1 LLPPA
6 PSWPVSNCD
15 KLDSTQGA
23 PVEDVERRR
32 PKVATVPGLS
42 RVNKPV
48 DEFSGAGMPLGK
60 FSLILALAMTAMG
73 CGRANAAP
81 VHSIALHGT
90 PLFGD
95 DFTAF
100 PYVNPSAPK
109 GGKLTLG
116 VLGSYESVNPLIVQG
131 TPASGIREFVVEGLM
146 ARSLDEPF
154 TLYGLLADTID
165 VADDR
170 KSVTFTLNPAARFS
184 DHQPVTPEDVINSF
198 ELLKEKG
205 RPNHRTYFAKIAKA
219 EKIGDRGVRFTF
231 QDASDRE
238 LPLILG
244 VMPVFAAHA
253 TTPEKF
259 ASASMTPLVGS
270 GPYTVSNIDAGRSI
284 SYRRDPDYWGKDLP
298 VNRGRFNFD
307 EIRFDYFRDAS
318 VMFEAF
324 KSGSID
330 LRLEE
335 DPGRWAGGYNIPA
348 VHDGRIIK
356 GEFEIGLPAGM
367 TALVFNARRP
377 IFSDPRVRH
386 ALMTLF
392 DFEWC
397 NRTLFNGLYKRT
409 ESYFERSYLA
419 STGHPADAR
428 ERSLLVPFPDA
439 VRPDILEG
447 TYRFPTSDGSGQNRP
462 NQKAAFA
469 LLTEAGLVLK
479 DNRLINPKTGEPLA
493 FEILANS
500 NAQEALLL
508 SYARSLA
515 PLGIPVRV
523 RVVDSAQY
531 QERLSSFDY
540 DMIQNTWPSSLSPG
554 NEQLFRW
561 SEKTAD
567 SKGSYNFAGV
577 RNPAADAMIDAML
590 AADTETDFVSSVR
603 ALDRVLLS
611 GDYVVPLF
619 YTPRQWVPYWARLK
633 HPEKTPLFG
642 YAVDTWWVDSK

>member
-1 LLPPA
+1 ML
-6 PSWPVSNCD
+6 
-15 KLDSTQGA
+15 
-23 PVEDVERRR
+23 
-32 PKVATVPGLS
+32 
-42 RVNKPV
+42 
-48 DEFSGAGMPLGK
+48 FGK
-60 FSLILALAMTAMG
+60 FSLVLLLIWSVSSGAE
-73 CGRANAAP
+73 AAP
-81 VHSIALHGT
+81 VHAIALHGQ
-90 PLFGD
+90 PALND
-95 DFTAF
+95 DFAAF
-100 PYVNPSAPK
+100 PYVNPTAPK

-116 VLGSYESVNPLIVQG
+116 VLGSYENVNPLIVGG
-131 TPASGIREFVVEGLM
+131 TPASGIREFVVEALM

-184 DHQPVTPEDVINSF
+184 DGEPVTTEDVITSF
-198 ELLKEKG
+198 ELLKAKG
-205 RPNHRTYFAKIAKA
+205 RPNHRTYFAKVTTA
-219 EKIGDRGVRFTF
+219 EKVGERGIRFTF
-231 QDASDRE
+231 DGASDRE

-244 VMPVFAAHA
+244 LMPVFAAHA

-259 ASASMTPLVGS
+259 ESASMTPLVGS
-270 GPYTVSNIDAGRSI
+270 GPYTVAKIDAGRSI
-284 SYRRDPDYWGKDLP
+284 IFRRDPNYWAKDLP

-307 EIRFDYFRDAS
+307 EIRFDYYRDAS
-318 VMFEAF
+318 AMFEAF
-324 KSGSID
+324 KSGNID

-335 DPGRWAGGYNIPA
+335 DPGRWATGYDIPA
-348 VHDGRIIK
+348 VRDGRIIK
-356 GEFEIGLPAGM
+356 AEFDIGLPAGM
-367 TALVFNARRP
+367 TALVFNTRRP
-377 IFSDPRVRH
+377 FFADPLIRR

-397 NRTLFNGLYKRT
+397 NRTLYNGLYKRT

-419 STGHPADAR
+419 SPGHPADAY
-428 ERSLLVPFPDA
+428 ERNLLAPFPDA
-439 VRPDILEG
+439 VRPDIMAG
-447 TYRFPTSDGSGQNRP
+447 TYRFPTSDGSGQDRP
-462 NQKAAFA
+462 NQRAAFA
-469 LLTEAGLVLK
+469 LLKQAGMVLK
-479 DNRLINPKTGEPLA
+479 GGRMVNGKTGQPLT

-515 PLGIPVRV
+515 PLGIMARV

-531 QERLSSFDY
+531 QARLTEFDY
-540 DMIQNTWPSSLSPG
+540 DMIQNTWASSLSPG

-561 SEKTAD
+561 SAKTAD
-567 SKGSYNFAGV
+567 AKGSFNFAGV
-577 RNPAADAMIDAML
+577 RNTAADAMIDAML
-590 AADTETDFVSSVR
+590 AANSEPDFISSVR

-642 YAVDTWWVDSK
+642 YAVDTWWLDAQ

>member
-1 LLPPA
+1 M
-6 PSWPVSNCD
+6 S
-15 KLDSTQGA
+15 
-23 PVEDVERRR
+23 
-32 PKVATVPGLS
+32 
-42 RVNKPV
+42 
-48 DEFSGAGMPLGK
+48 FGK
-60 FSLILALAMTAMG
+60 FILGLVIAATASLPAA
-73 CGRANAAP
+73 AAP
-81 VHSIALHGT
+81 QSAIALHGS
-90 PLFGD
+90 PIFADG
-95 DFTAF
+95 FTAF
-100 PYVNPSAPK
+100 PYVNPDAPK

-116 VLGSYESVNPLIVQG
+116 VPGSYESVNPLIVQG
-131 TPASGIREFVVEGLM
+131 TPASGISDFVIEPLM
-146 ARSLDEPF
+146 ARSRDEPF

-170 KSVTFTLNPAARFS
+170 KSVTFTINPLARFS
-184 DHQPVTPEDVINSF
+184 DRQPVTQDDVIKSF

-205 RPNHRTYFAKIAKA
+205 RPNHRTYFAKVTKA
-219 EKIGDRGVRFTF
+219 EKIGERGVRFTF
-231 QDASDRE
+231 QDATDRE

-244 VMPVFAAHA
+244 LMPVFAAR
-253 TTPEKF
+253 TMTPEQFETGGMK
-259 ASASMTPLVGS
+259 PLLGS

-284 SYRRDPDYWGKDLP
+284 SYRRDPEYWGKDLP
-298 VNRGRFNFD
+298 VNRGRYNFD

-324 KSGSID
+324 KSGNID

-335 DPGRWAGGYNIPA
+335 DPGRWAGGYDIPA
-348 VHDGRIIK
+348 VHDGRLIK
-356 GEFEIGLPAGM
+356 AEFDIGLPAGM
-367 TALVFNARRP
+367 TALVFNTRRP
-377 IFSDPRVRH
+377 IFSDPRVRR
-386 ALMTLF
+386 ALMALF
-392 DFEWC
+392 DFEWT
-397 NRTLFNGLYKRT
+397 NRTLYNGLFKRT

-428 ERSLLVPFPDA
+428 ERALLAPFAEA
-439 VRPDILEG
+439 VRPEILEG
-447 TYRFPTSDGSGQNRP
+447 TYRFPVSDGSGQNRA

-479 DNRLINPKTGEPLA
+479 DGRLIDPKTGRQLA

-515 PLGIPVRV
+515 PLGISARV

-531 QERLSSFDY
+531 QQRLSSFDY

-561 SEKTAD
+561 SAKTVD
-567 SKGSYNFAGV
+567 SKGSFNFAGV
-577 RNPAADAMIDAML
+577 KDPAADAMIESML
-590 AADTETDFVSSVR
+590 AAESEPDFVSSVR

-619 YTPRQWVPYWARLK
+619 YTPRQWVAYWARLK

-642 YAVDTWWVDSK
+642 YAVDTWWTENK

>member
-1 LLPPA
+1 M
-6 PSWPVSNCD
+6 S
-15 KLDSTQGA
+15 
-23 PVEDVERRR
+23 
-32 PKVATVPGLS
+32 
-42 RVNKPV
+42 
-48 DEFSGAGMPLGK
+48 FGK
-60 FSLILALAMTAMG
+60 SSLILALALTAMSYG
-73 CGRANAAP
+73 PSSAAP
-81 VHSIALHGT
+81 VRAIAPHGT

-95 DFTAF
+95 TFTAF
-100 PYVNPSAPK
+100 PYVNPAAPK

-131 TPASGIREFVVEGLM
+131 TPASGIREFVIEGLM

-154 TLYGLLADTID
+154 TLYGLLAETID

-184 DHQPVTPEDVINSF
+184 DRQPVSPEDVINSF
-198 ELLKEKG
+198 ELLKKKG
-205 RPNHRTYFAKIAKA
+205 RPNHRTYFAKVAKA
-219 EKIGDRGVRFTF
+219 EKIGDRGIRFTF

-238 LPLILG
+238 LPFILG
-244 VMPVFAAHA
+244 LMPVFAAHA

-259 ASASMTPLVGS
+259 DSASMTPLVGS
-270 GPYTVSNIDAGRSI
+270 GPYTVSNVDAGRSI

-356 GEFEIGLPAGM
+356 GEFDIGLPAGM
-367 TALVFNARRP
+367 TALVFNTRRP
-377 IFSDPRVRH
+377 IFSDPRVRR

-392 DFEWC
+392 DFEWS
-397 NRTLFNGLYKRT
+397 NRTLYNGLFKRT

-428 ERSLLVPFPDA
+428 ERSLLAPFPDA
-439 VRPDILEG
+439 VRPEILEG
-447 TYRFPTSDGSGQNRP
+447 TYRFPTTDGSGQNRP

-469 LLTEAGLVLK
+469 LLAEAGLVLK

-515 PLGIPVRV
+515 PLGIAVRV

-561 SEKTAD
+561 SAKTAD
-567 SKGSYNFAGV
+567 SKGSFNFAGV
-577 RNPAADAMIDAML
+577 KNPAADAMIDAML
-590 AADTETDFVSSVR
+590 AADTEADFVSSVR

-633 HPEKTPLFG
+633 HPDKTPLFG
-642 YAVDTWWVDSK
+642 YAVDTWWTEDK